1 MIDGSPEN
9 LRKLANPRC
18 KKCHGLGRLGFVRR
32 AVLKNGRPDETAI
45 ALACKCVKPKAVEPE
60 ALKAETPKVLPESAF

>member
-18 KKCHGLGRLGFVRR
+18 KKCHGLGRLGFKVEK
-32 AVLKNGRPDETAI
+32 AMNGARIEETAI
-45 ALACKCVKPKAVEPE
+45 ALACKCVSKHKEPDE
-60 ALKAETPKVLPESAF
+60 KKDADVPRRP